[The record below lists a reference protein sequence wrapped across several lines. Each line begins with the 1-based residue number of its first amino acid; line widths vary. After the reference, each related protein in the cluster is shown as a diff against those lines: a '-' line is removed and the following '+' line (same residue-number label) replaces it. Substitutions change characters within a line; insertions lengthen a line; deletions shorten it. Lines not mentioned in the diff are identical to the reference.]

1 MENAVLFLW
10 DGWGILGRVVALL
23 AVVTAVLGLE
33 NLIVKLVADIQSW
46 RRRREEPTVEMLRR
60 KQEGCTAILVPITAS
75 APLAGAVLARL
86 KRSIEYENYMIFV
99 GVRSIDAPTVEAIQR
114 EARADSRVQLCL
126 YDLRGAASQARALN
140 ALLDAVRGFEHQND
154 VDFQTYFVQGP
165 ETIVHPLVLRL
176 ANWHCEFA
184 SIVQFPVF
192 TMPRGSLPITG
203 GAGLDDLGE
212 HRARELLLRAQTV
225 KNVPVLDTGLAFR
238 RDAIWALKLHGDV
251 FDKASPSPIFD
262 AVRRIGERGHL
273 STFVWQRDEHRQ
285 VIGVR
290 ELSARRFRDA
300 IEAKARRLSL
310 ITFGNRQPLGG
321 TQSSLW
327 ERYFNY
333 RDRRIVLVAATL
345 ACAGL
350 TAIAAAALLLAGR
363 ITPGFESMPPL
374 VDAPWVLAVLV
385 FNGVLACAAL
395 VERIALT
402 ARTRGPLAALLL
414 PLNLFTSA
422 PIWTRAV
429 LRASS
434 RQRANDADQLPAQQR
449 SPTGSSRLA
458 GKPKITDILVHSGA
472 MSKDAA
478 KLAKAYSRRT
488 RRQILLALQD
498 LRLADGAAI
507 AKALSEK
514 LGLEF
519 AHIDGPL
526 DTYASVFLS
535 THEAERFCA
544 FAQRAG
550 DGGVDVYIGEDYTP
564 REWRALRAALR
575 RAGVQRPNFRTAPLG
590 EIAYAI
596 RFAGTAQE
604 MAVEQAIAVSLMDG
618 PIPEGS
624 ASDIRRQLRAPYRR
638 LEDLLV
644 ERGLIRPRRILRARK
659 RIGIEGP
666 GLEDV
671 ISRDPQIP
679 PFTLAET
686 VREFNDW
693 RPAIAPLTSF
703 APMARYNAHKPTLV
717 DPRLAA

>member
-23 AVVTAVLGLE
+23 AIVMAALGLE
-33 NLIVKLVADIQSW
+33 NLTMKIVANIQSW
-46 RRRREEPTVEMLRR
+46 RRRQEDPTVEMLRR
-60 KQEGCTAILVPITAS
+60 KQEACTAILVPITTS
-75 APLAGAVLARL
+75 APLAGAMLARL
-86 KRSIEYENYMIFV
+86 KRTIEYENYRIFV
-99 GVRSIDAPTVEAIQR
+99 GVRSIDAPTVAAIRR
-114 EARADSRVQLCL
+114 EARVDSRVQLCL
-126 YDLRGAASQARALN
+126 FELGDASSQACALN
-140 ALLDAVRGFEHQND
+140 ALLDAVRRFEHQHD
-154 VDFQTYFVQGP
+154 VDIQTYFIQGP
-165 ETIVHPLVLRL
+165 ETDTHPLALRL

-184 SIVQFPVF
+184 SIVQLPVL
-192 TMPRGSLPITG
+192 TMPRGSLPLVG

-225 KNVPVLDTGLAFR
+225 HNVPVLDTGLALR

-251 FDKASPSPIFD
+251 FDKTSPAPIFD
-262 AVRRIGERGHL
+262 AVRRLGDRGHL

-285 VIGVR
+285 VIAAQ

-300 IEAKARRLSL
+300 IDGKARRLSL
-310 ITFGNRQPLGG
+310 TAFGNRQPLGG
-321 TQSSLW
+321 TRANPW

-350 TAIAAAALLLAGR
+350 AVLAACGLLLAGNF
-363 ITPGFESMPPL
+363 TPGFESMPPL
-374 VDAPWVLAVLV
+374 IETPWVLAA
-385 FNGVLACAAL
+385 LALSSALMGAAL
-395 VERIALT
+395 IERIVLT
-402 ARTRGPLAALLL
+402 AQTRGLMDALLL
-414 PLNLFTSA
+414 PLNLITTCL
-422 PIWTRAV
+422 ITTRAV
-429 LRASS
+429 LRASRRRGIS
-434 RQRANDADQLPAQQR
+434 DDLPRQNAPSA
-449 SPTGSSRLA
+449 GSSLLA

-472 MSKDAA
+472 ISKDAA
-478 KLAKAYSRRT
+478 KLARAYSRRT
-488 RRQILLALQD
+488 SRHTLLALQD
-498 LRLADGAAI
+498 LRLVDGAGI
-507 AKALSEK
+507 AKALGEK
-514 LGLEF
+514 LGVEF

-535 THEAERFCA
+535 RHEVERFCA
-544 FAQRAG
+544 FAHRAD
-550 DGGVDVYIGEDYTP
+550 DGGIDVYIGEDYSA

-575 RAGVQRPNFRTAPLG
+575 RAGVQRPNFRAAPLS

-638 LEDLLV
+638 LEDMLV
-644 ERGLIRPRRILRARK
+644 ERGLIRPRRMRLVRK
-659 RIGIEGP
+659 RIGMEGP

-671 ISRDPQIP
+671 ISKDRRIP

-703 APMARYNAHKPTLV
+703 APMARYNAHKASVLSTA
-717 DPRLAA
+717 LAA